1 MNMQDKNPDQ
11 FRRNAKG
18 HLVPVEQ
25 IKDLDMLRD
34 DLVHGLIRR
43 VADLQAQMRKVKDDI
58 ATEVEAFLE
67 LSAREYDT
75 NYGGKKGNVTLSS
88 FDGQYRI
95 VRAVADHL
103 AFDER
108 LQVAKELIDQCIHE
122 WTAGSSSEVQALVEH
137 AFQTDSAGKISTA
150 RVLGLRSLNIQNEKW
165 QQAMQAIMDS
175 IQVTGSKSYLRFYER
190 QGEDGAYR
198 QISLDVAAL

>member
-1 MNMQDKNPDQ
+1 MSEVAQADK

-18 HLVPVEQ
+18 HWVPVDQ
-25 IKDLDMLRD
+25 IKDIDRLRD
-34 DLVHGLIRR
+34 DLVQRVIGKVKTLQDEMRR
-43 VADLQAQMRKVKDDI
+43 VKAEI
-58 ATEVEAFLE
+58 SSEVEAFLE

-75 NYGGKKGNVTLSS
+75 AYGGKKGNVTLAS
-88 FDGQYRI
+88 FDGQYQ
-95 VRAVADHL
+95 VKRAVADHL

-137 AFQTDSAGKISTA
+137 AFQTDKEGKISTA
-150 RVLGLRSLNIQNEKW
+150 RVLSLRSLNIKDEKW

-175 IQVTGSKSYLRFYER
+175 IQITGSKSYLRFYER
-190 QGEDGAYR
+190 QGEDGPHR
-198 QISLDVAAL
+198 QIPLDVAAL

>member
-1 MNMQDKNPDQ
+1 MNMQANNADQ

-25 IKDLDMLRD
+25 IKDIDRLRD
-34 DLVHGLIRR
+34 DLVQEVIGKVTKLQEEMRR
-43 VADLQAQMRKVKDDI
+43 VKAEI
-58 ATEVEAFLE
+58 STEVEAFLE

-150 RVLGLRSLNIQNEKW
+150 RVLSLRSLNIQNEKW

>member
-1 MNMQDKNPDQ
+1 MNMQANNAEQ

-25 IKDLDMLRD
+25 IKDIDRLRD
-34 DLVHGLIRR
+34 DLVQEVIGKVTALQEEMRR
-43 VADLQAQMRKVKDDI
+43 VKSEI
-58 ATEVEAFLE
+58 STEVEAFLE

-150 RVLGLRSLNIQNEKW
+150 RVLGLRSLNIKNDKW

>member
-1 MNMQDKNPDQ
+1 MNMQANNAEQ

-25 IKDLDMLRD
+25 IKDIDRLRD
-34 DLVHGLIRR
+34 DLVQEVIGKVTALQEEMRR
-43 VADLQAQMRKVKDDI
+43 VKAEI
-58 ATEVEAFLE
+58 STEVEAFLE

-150 RVLGLRSLNIQNEKW
+150 RVLGLRSLNIKNDKW